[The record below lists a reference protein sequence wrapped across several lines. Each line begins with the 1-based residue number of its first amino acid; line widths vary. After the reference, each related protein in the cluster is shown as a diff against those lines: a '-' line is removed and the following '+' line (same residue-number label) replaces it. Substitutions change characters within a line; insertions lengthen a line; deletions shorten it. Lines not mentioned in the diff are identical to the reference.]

1 MTVYDKINSVLM
13 SLGIAIFIAG
23 IFYPIIFAV
32 YLIYCV
38 GRLLIQ
44 RFVEKEQA
52 DVFVV
57 VSLLLTGPLSGVAE
71 LVDYIGR
78 MKEADKL
85 LMKLKE
91 AGENY
96 GKHD

>member
-1 MTVYDKINSVLM
+1 MTVYDKINSILM
-13 SLGIAIFIAG
+13 ALGAIIFVIG

-57 VSLLLTGPLSGVAE
+57 VSLLLIGPLSGVAE
-71 LVDYIGR
+71 LVDYIGK
-78 MKEADKL
+78 MKEANKL
-85 LMKLKE
+85 LMKLKKAE
-91 AGENY
+91 GE
-96 GKHD
+96 K